1 MIMEKRKFIVLM
13 IYDIVDNKS
22 RNKMV
27 KCLEHYGVRVQKSAF
42 EALLNREQY
51 KRMLEESSSL
61 INEETD
67 SLRVY
72 ILDDII
78 DVYTWGIGE
87 RKETDCIV
95 L

>member
-1 MIMEKRKFIVLM
+1 M
-13 IYDIVDNKS
+13 IYDIVDNKR

-27 KCLEHYGVRVQKSAF
+27 KCLEAYGVRVQKSAF
-42 EALLNREQY
+42 EALLNRRQY
-51 KRMLEESSSL
+51 EKMLRESSIL
-61 INEETD
+61 IDEAVD

-72 ILDDII
+72 VLDDII

-87 RKETDCIV
+87 RKETDCVI

>member
-1 MIMEKRKFIVLM
+1 MERKLIVLM
-13 IYDIVDNKS
+13 IYDIVDNKR

-27 KCLEHYGVRVQKSAF
+27 KCLEAYGVRVQKSAF
-42 EALLNREQY
+42 EALLNRRQY
-51 KRMLEESSSL
+51 EKMLRESSIL
-61 INEETD
+61 IDEAVD

-72 ILDDII
+72 VLDDII

-87 RKETDCIV
+87 RKETDCVI

>member
-1 MIMEKRKFIVLM
+1 MERKFIVLM
-13 IYDIVDNKS
+13 IYDIVDNKR

-27 KCLEHYGVRVQKSAF
+27 KCLEAYGVRVQKSAF
-42 EALLNREQY
+42 EALLNRRQY
-51 KRMLEESSSL
+51 EKMLRESSML
-61 INEETD
+61 IDEAVD

-72 ILDDII
+72 VLDDII

-87 RKETDCIV
+87 RKETDCVI

>member
-1 MIMEKRKFIVLM
+1 M
-13 IYDIVDNKS
+13 IYDIVDNKR

-27 KCLEHYGVRVQKSAF
+27 KCLEAYGVRVQKSAF
-42 EALLNREQY
+42 EALLNRKQY
-51 KRMLEESSSL
+51 EKMLCESSSL
-61 INEETD
+61 IDDEVD

-72 ILDDII
+72 VLDDII

-87 RKETDCIV
+87 RKETDCVI

>member
-1 MIMEKRKFIVLM
+1 M
-13 IYDIVDNKS
+13 IYDIVDNKR

-27 KCLEHYGVRVQKSAF
+27 KCLEAYGVRVQKSAF
-42 EALLNREQY
+42 EALLNRRQY
-51 KRMLEESSSL
+51 EKMLQESSIL
-61 INEETD
+61 IDEAVD

-72 ILDDII
+72 VLDDII

-87 RKETDCIV
+87 RKETDCVI

>member
-1 MIMEKRKFIVLM
+1 MERKFIVLM
-13 IYDIVDNKS
+13 IYDIVDNKR

-27 KCLEHYGVRVQKSAF
+27 KCLEAYGVRVQKSAF
-42 EALLNREQY
+42 EALLNRRQY
-51 KRMLEESSSL
+51 EKMLRESRIL
-61 INEETD
+61 IDEAVD

-72 ILDDII
+72 VLDDII

-87 RKETDCIV
+87 RKETDCVI

>member
-1 MIMEKRKFIVLM
+1 MERKFIVLM
-13 IYDIVDNKS
+13 IYDIVDNKR

-27 KCLEHYGVRVQKSAF
+27 KCLEAYGVRVQKSAF
-42 EALLNREQY
+42 EALLNRWQY
-51 KRMLEESSSL
+51 EKMLRESSIL
-61 INEETD
+61 IDEAVD

-72 ILDDII
+72 VLDDII

-87 RKETDCIV
+87 RKETDCVI

>member
-1 MIMEKRKFIVLM
+1 MERNFIVLM
-13 IYDIVDNKS
+13 ICDIVDNKR

-27 KCLEHYGVRVQKSAF
+27 KCLEAYGVRVQKSAF
-42 EALLNREQY
+42 EALLNRRQY
-51 KRMLEESSSL
+51 EKMLRESSIL
-61 INEETD
+61 IDEAVD

-72 ILDDII
+72 VLDDII

-87 RKETDCIV
+87 RKETDCVI

>member
-1 MIMEKRKFIVLM
+1 MDKKFIVLM
-13 IYDIVDNKS
+13 IYDIVDNKM

-42 EALLNREQY
+42 EALLDRKQY
-51 KRMLEESSSL
+51 QRMLAESSAL

-72 ILDDII
+72 VLDDII

-87 RKETDCIV
+87 RKESDCIV

>member
-1 MIMEKRKFIVLM
+1 MERKFIVLM
-13 IYDIVDNKS
+13 IYDIVDNKR

-27 KCLEHYGVRVQKSAF
+27 KCLEAYGVRVQKSAF
-42 EALLNREQY
+42 EALLNRRQY
-51 KRMLEESSSL
+51 EKMLRESSIL
-61 INEETD
+61 IDEAVD

-72 ILDDII
+72 VLDDII

-87 RKETDCIV
+87 RKETDCVV

>member
-1 MIMEKRKFIVLM
+1 MERKFIVLM
-13 IYDIVDNKS
+13 IYDIVDNKR

-27 KCLEHYGVRVQKSAF
+27 KCLEAYGVRVQKSAF
-42 EALLNREQY
+42 EALLNRRQY
-51 KRMLEESSSL
+51 EKMLRESSIL
-61 INEETD
+61 IDEAVD

-72 ILDDII
+72 VLDYII

-87 RKETDCIV
+87 RKETDCVI

>member
-1 MIMEKRKFIVLM
+1 MERKFIVLM
-13 IYDIVDNKS
+13 ICDIVDNKR

-27 KCLEHYGVRVQKSAF
+27 KCLEAYGVRVQKSAF
-42 EALLNREQY
+42 EALLNRRQY
-51 KRMLEESSSL
+51 EKMLRESSIL
-61 INEETD
+61 IDEAVD

-72 ILDDII
+72 VLDDII

-87 RKETDCIV
+87 RKETDCVI

>member
-1 MIMEKRKFIVLM
+1 MERKFIVLM
-13 IYDIVDNKS
+13 IYDIVDNKR

-27 KCLEHYGVRVQKSAF
+27 KCLEAYGVRVQKSAF
-42 EALLNREQY
+42 EALLNRRQY
-51 KRMLEESSSL
+51 GKMLQESSIL
-61 INEETD
+61 IDEAVD

-72 ILDDII
+72 VLDDII

-87 RKETDCIV
+87 RKETDCVI

>member
-1 MIMEKRKFIVLM
+1 MERKFIVLM
-13 IYDIVDNKS
+13 IYDIVDNKR

-27 KCLEHYGVRVQKSAF
+27 KCLEAYGVRVQKSAF
-42 EALLNREQY
+42 EALLNRRQY
-51 KRMLEESSSL
+51 EKMLRESSIL
-61 INEETD
+61 IDESVD

-72 ILDDII
+72 VLDDII

-87 RKETDCIV
+87 RKETDCVI

>member
-1 MIMEKRKFIVLM
+1 MERKFIVLM
-13 IYDIVDNKS
+13 IYDIVDNKR

-27 KCLEHYGVRVQKSAF
+27 KCLEAYGIRVQKSAF
-42 EALLNREQY
+42 EALLNRRQY
-51 KRMLEESSSL
+51 EKMLRESSIL
-61 INEETD
+61 IDEAVD

-72 ILDDII
+72 VLDDII

-87 RKETDCIV
+87 RKETDCVI

>member
-1 MIMEKRKFIVLM
+1 M
-13 IYDIVDNKS
+13 
-22 RNKMV
+22 
-27 KCLEHYGVRVQKSAF
+27 RVQKSAF
-42 EALLNREQY
+42 EALLDRKQY
-51 KRMLEESSSL
+51 QRMLAESSAL
-61 INEETD
+61 IDEETD

-87 RKETDCIV
+87 RRETDCIV

>member
-1 MIMEKRKFIVLM
+1 MELKFIVLM
-13 IYDIVDNKS
+13 IYDIVDNKR

-27 KCLEHYGVRVQKSAF
+27 KCLEAYGVRVQKSAF
-42 EALLNREQY
+42 EALLNRRQY
-51 KRMLEESSSL
+51 EKMLRESSIL
-61 INEETD
+61 IDEAVD

-72 ILDDII
+72 VLDDII

-87 RKETDCIV
+87 RKETDCVI

>member
-1 MIMEKRKFIVLM
+1 MEKQFIVLM
-13 IYDIVDNKS
+13 IYDIVDNKR

-27 KCLEHYGVRVQKSAF
+27 KCLEAYGVRVQKSAF
-42 EALLNREQY
+42 EALLTRRQY
-51 KRMLEESSSL
+51 DKMLGESSLL
-61 INEETD
+61 IDEAVD

-72 ILDDII
+72 VLDDII

-87 RKETDCIV
+87 RKETDCVI

>member
-1 MIMEKRKFIVLM
+1 MERKFIVLM
-13 IYDIVDNKS
+13 IYDIVDDKR

-27 KCLEHYGVRVQKSAF
+27 KCLEAYGVRVQKSAF
-42 EALLNREQY
+42 EALLNRRQY
-51 KRMLEESSSL
+51 EKMLRESSIL
-61 INEETD
+61 IDEAVD

-72 ILDDII
+72 VLDDII

-87 RKETDCIV
+87 RKETDCVI

>member
-1 MIMEKRKFIVLM
+1 MERKFIVLM
-13 IYDIVDNKS
+13 IYDIIDNKR

-27 KCLEHYGVRVQKSAF
+27 KCLEAYGVRVQKSAF
-42 EALLNREQY
+42 EALLNRRQY
-51 KRMLEESSSL
+51 EKMLRESSIL
-61 INEETD
+61 IDEAVD

-72 ILDDII
+72 VLDDII

-87 RKETDCIV
+87 RKETDCVI

>member
-1 MIMEKRKFIVLM
+1 MERKFIVLM
-13 IYDIVDNKS
+13 IYDIVDNKR

-27 KCLEHYGVRVQKSAF
+27 KCLEAYGVRVQKSAF
-42 EALLNREQY
+42 EALLNRRQY
-51 KRMLEESSSL
+51 EKMIRESSIL
-61 INEETD
+61 IDEAVD

-72 ILDDII
+72 VLDDII

-87 RKETDCIV
+87 RKETDCVI